1 MMTPMAVLGEFLG
14 FLIGSITK
22 NEVWLVMH
30 VIGALIIILPMIITF
45 FPIVINYEKDDQDE
59 VKEPNKGIQAN
70 ISSQDSTAHPIN
82 ETLEEEINDD
92 HTNIKSEISNLPF
105 TSHERSS
112 EQTLSQ
118 VQTIDVFE
126 MINSD
131 DVNHQNSDF
140 PDQPSTNAESSEQVS
155 IKHPTSNV
163 FFNPKSDENLHNQ
176 ISQISDLPDTE
187 RSISNGPHIDPNNV
201 DSHNNSLDH
210 ILNEHGIS

>member
-92 HTNIKSEISNLPF
+92 HTNIKNLYGKSVLNSYSVF
-105 TSHERSS
+105 V
-112 EQTLSQ
+112 SQ
-118 VQTIDVFE
+118 FVYSCLGLLV
-126 MINSD
+126 
-131 DVNHQNSDF
+131 
-140 PDQPSTNAESSEQVS
+140 
-155 IKHPTSNV
+155 
-163 FFNPKSDENLHNQ
+163 
-176 ISQISDLPDTE
+176 DT
-187 RSISNGPHIDPNNV
+187 
-201 DSHNNSLDH
+201 
-210 ILNEHGIS
+210 HGIS